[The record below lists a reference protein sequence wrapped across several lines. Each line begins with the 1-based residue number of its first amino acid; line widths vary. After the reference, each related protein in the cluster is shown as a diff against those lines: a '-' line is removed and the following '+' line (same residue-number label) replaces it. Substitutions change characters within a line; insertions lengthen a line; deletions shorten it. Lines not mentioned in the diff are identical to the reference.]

1 MADVSPTPAQ
11 SVRKGAR
18 RLRDTA
24 FVRAWVHF
32 DADGMTHHAAA
43 LAYYA
48 MLSML
53 PGLLLGVSL
62 LAFFGDAS
70 VATRA
75 ADYVTRHGA
84 DSVTAKA
91 IHNVLLSVT
100 DRASAGVASA
110 TVVASLTIALN
121 GASGAF
127 GAAGRALNVVNRVE
141 EGRSIVHRKIV
152 DIAATAAVILL
163 FSIALTS
170 VFLGGEVADDL
181 LRQIGLGGSGA
192 AIWSVLRWPLALAA
206 TLTAYAVVYTF
217 SPNTAERRFRMVT
230 AGSVAGVAMW
240 IGGSI
245 GFGIYVR
252 HVPNYGAAYGTI
264 GAAIL
269 LLLWL
274 WLSAN
279 ALLYGAELNAELD
292 RRRTAPTGPPFPMPP
307 PTPERPVPTV
317 VDDGRS

>member
-1 MADVSPTPAQ
+1 
-11 SVRKGAR
+11 VR
-18 RLRDTA
+18 
-24 FVRAWVHF
+24 F

-48 MLSML
+48 MLSLL

-62 LAFFGDAS
+62 LAVFGDAS
-70 VATRA
+70 LPARA
-75 ADYVTRHGA
+75 ADYLTRHGA
-84 DSVTAKA
+84 DDVTSRA
-91 IHNVLLSVT
+91 IHNVLYTVT
-100 DRASAGVASA
+100 NRASSGAASITLA
-110 TVVASLTIALN
+110 ASLAIALN

-127 GAAGRALNVVNRVE
+127 GAAGHALNVVNRVE
-141 EGRSIVHRKIV
+141 EERSIVHRKLV
-152 DIAATAAVILL
+152 DLAATGAVILL
-163 FSIALTS
+163 FSIAMTA
-170 VFLGGEVADDL
+170 VFLGGRIADDL
-181 LRQIGLGGSGA
+181 LRHFGLGGSGA
-192 AIWSVLRWPLALAA
+192 QVWSILRWPIALAA

-217 SPNTAERRFRMVT
+217 SPNTAQRRFRIIT
-230 AGSVAGVAMW
+230 PGAVAGVAMW

-292 RRRTAPTGPPFPMPP
+292 RRKTAPSGPPFPLPP
-307 PTPERPVPTV
+307 PTPERPVPTL
-317 VDDGRS
+317 DQEPPATRRRALEK